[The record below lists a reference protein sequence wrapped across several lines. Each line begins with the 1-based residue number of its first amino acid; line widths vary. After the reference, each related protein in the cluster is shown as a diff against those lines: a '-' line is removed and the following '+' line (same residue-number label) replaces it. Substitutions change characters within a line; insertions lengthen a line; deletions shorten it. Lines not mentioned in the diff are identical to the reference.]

1 MSYLHPLSS
10 TLSIAA
16 AAERPWDVGILGAG
30 VAGASLAL
38 RLARKGLEVLLLE
51 AQRFPREKVCGGC
64 LNLRALEVIEELG
77 LLSACKLAG
86 GVPIDSF
93 HIRYGRRD
101 VHWKIPPMLS
111 IRRSTLDTLL
121 VQEAIAAGAH
131 FLDRAYATIPP
142 YTTLPPAQRDSSTGL
157 QIQVRRQGDDE
168 SPSGNFAQASAEIR
182 ARCAVVASGLTRSPL
197 SERKEWPAEIDT
209 RGRIGI
215 QQLISANVLEHHRW
229 CWSSELCLESPS
241 NLRMLIGREGY
252 LGISR
257 TDGEYF
263 DFAAAIHP
271 GALRR
276 RSGISAVIDELL
288 ASCDLPGIASIAP
301 GPWASTPYLTRRSL
315 LVATNRTFLLGDSLG
330 YIEPFTGEG
339 MSWGLTGA
347 RELATILPAALRSS
361 AFNEPCLM
369 ENAEMMWNR
378 WARQQ
383 QSKQRSIC
391 RWVSR
396 QVRHPVR
403 TTWLLTGLDYL
414 PAIRNMLLK
423 KATQ

>member
-1 MSYLHPLSS
+1 MSSLHSLSS

-16 AAERPWDVGILGAG
+16 AAERRWDVGIIGAG

-38 RLARKGLEVLLLE
+38 RLARKGLGVLLFE
-51 AQRFPREKVCGGC
+51 TQRFPREKVCGGC
-64 LNLRALEVIEELG
+64 LNRRALEVLEELG
-77 LLSACKLAG
+77 LLTACQRAG
-86 GVPIDSF
+86 GIPIDSL
-93 HIRYGRRD
+93 HIRYGKRD
-101 VHWKIPPMLS
+101 VHWSIPPMLS

-131 FLDRAYATIPP
+131 FLDRTHATI
-142 YTTLPPAQRDSSTGL
+142 PPAQRDSSSAL
-157 QIQVRRQGDDE
+157 RIQARRHGDAE
-168 SPSGNFAQASAEIR
+168 LLSGAPEGASADISV
-182 ARCAVVASGLTRSPL
+182 RCAVVASGLTRSPL
-197 SERKEWPAEIDT
+197 AERKEWPAEIDKQ
-209 RGRIGI
+209 GRIGV
-215 QQLISANVLEHHRW
+215 QQLIPANVLARHRW
-229 CWSSELCLESPS
+229 CWDSELCLESRA
-241 NLRMLIGREGY
+241 NLRMLIGSQGY

-257 TDGEYF
+257 TDGDSF

-271 GALRR
+271 RALRR
-276 RSGISAVIDELL
+276 HAGIAMAIDELL
-288 ASCDLPGIASIAP
+288 ESCNLPGIASVAP
-301 GPWASTPYLTRRSL
+301 GPWASTPHLTRRSL

-339 MSWGLTGA
+339 MSWGMIGA
-347 RELATILPAALRSS
+347 RELATLLPAVMDASTSNAPRSL
-361 AFNEPCLM
+361 ER
-369 ENAEMMWNR
+369 AEMKWNR